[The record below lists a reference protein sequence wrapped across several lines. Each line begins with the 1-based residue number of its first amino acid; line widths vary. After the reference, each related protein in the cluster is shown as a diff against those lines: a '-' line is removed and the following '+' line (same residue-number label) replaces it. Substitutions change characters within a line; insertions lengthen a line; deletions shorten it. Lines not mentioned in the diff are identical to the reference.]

1 MNSCSNAEIRRCRPL
16 LGTFVEIRASG
27 SGETELHKVVEAAF
41 AAVERIQGLM
51 SAHDP
56 DSELSRLN
64 RESAHRPVTVSGET
78 FSVLRRAHALA
89 SESGGAFDYTI
100 APALARWGMLPANL
114 SRDNPGGWRD
124 VRLLRQ
130 RKVRFL
136 RPLALDLGG
145 IAKGFAV
152 DKALEVLRVGGVR
165 TALVSAGGD
174 LRVFGPQRFTVHLR
188 HPGRPQS
195 FVRTIE
201 LSGSALATS
210 SPCFTER
217 RWRGQRV
224 SQLVDP
230 LRRTA
235 ITGGVSVSVRA
246 GQCWLA
252 DALTKVVLNA
262 APALAEQLLARHK
275 AEAFVFTA

>member
-1 MNSCSNAEIRRCRPL
+1 MISCSSVEIRRCRPL

-27 SGETELHKVVEAAF
+27 LGENELHRVVNAAF
-41 AAVERIQGLM
+41 AAVERIQRLM
-51 SAHDP
+51 SVHDP

-64 RESAHRPVTVSGET
+64 KEAACRPVTVSGDT
-78 FSVLRRAHALA
+78 FSVLRRAQALA
-89 SESGGAFDYTI
+89 SESGGAFDYTV
-100 APALARWGMLPANL
+100 APTLARWGMLPVHL
-114 SRDNPGGWRD
+114 SRDDPGGWRD

-130 RKVRFL
+130 RRVHFL

-152 DKALEVLRVGGVR
+152 DKALEVLRAGGA
-165 TALVSAGGD
+165 TAALVNAGGD
-174 LRVFGPQRFTVHLR
+174 LRVFGPEPFLVHLR
-188 HPGRPQS
+188 HPCRPGS
-195 FVRTIE
+195 CTRAIE
-201 LSGSALATS
+201 LSECALATS

-217 RWRGQRV
+217 PWRRQRI
-224 SQLVDP
+224 SHLVNP
-230 LRRTA
+230 LRQAA
-235 ITGGVSVSVRA
+235 ITGRVSVSVRA

-262 APALAEQLLARHK
+262 PALAERLLARHE

>member
-1 MNSCSNAEIRRCRPL
+1 MNSCSNVEIRRCQPL

-27 SGETELHKVVEAAF
+27 PGEIELHRLVDAAF

-64 RESAHRPVTVSGET
+64 NEGACRPLTVSSDT

-89 SESGGAFDYTI
+89 AESDGAFDYTI
-100 APALARWGMLPANL
+100 APTLARWGMLPARL
-114 SRDNPGGWRD
+114 SRENPGGWRD
-124 VRLLRQ
+124 VRLLGQ
-130 RKVRFL
+130 RRVRFL

-152 DKALEVLRVGGVR
+152 DKALGVLRAGAV
-165 TALVSAGGD
+165 TAAMVNAGGD
-174 LRVFGPQRFTVHLR
+174 LAAFGAPYLVHLR
-188 HPGRPQS
+188 HPCLPQS
-195 FVRTIE
+195 FTRSIE
-201 LSGSALATS
+201 LSESALATS
-210 SPCFTER
+210 SPCFTEH
-217 RWRGQRV
+217 RWRGRRV
-224 SQLVDP
+224 SHLVNP
-230 LRRTA
+230 IRRTA
-235 ITGGVSVSVRA
+235 VTGGVSVSVRA
-246 GQCWLA
+246 RECWLA

-262 APALAEQLLARHK
+262 PALAERLLARHK